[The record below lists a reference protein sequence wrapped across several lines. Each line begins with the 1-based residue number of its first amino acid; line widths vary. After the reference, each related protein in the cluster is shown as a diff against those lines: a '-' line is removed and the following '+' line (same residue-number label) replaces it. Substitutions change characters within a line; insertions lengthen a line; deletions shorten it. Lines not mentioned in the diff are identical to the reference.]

1 MAYQRP
7 TIPRPKPHPIYS
19 EYSAYKELSELDMP
33 NFCVPHADPLL
44 DAGRFYLDRFR
55 KAVAEAKELDLSE
68 FKEEVAAQKR
78 AEHVLKAR
86 RALLQ
91 AIRPH
96 IEATKQSAEASTQ
109 AILRVTEPEVP
120 KDPSKAMLQELRN
133 QEIRTLVRNMVG
145 PDDKKAFVRNNLER
159 LQAVISSPDKLL
171 DEKVLLELRREFAL
185 KQDPTRA
192 DEEKDSRRIY
202 DEVRRKG
209 AQINATAIKILRAA
223 EIEDPLPL
231 PEHFAVFPPEGTP
244 HQRHAGTRA
253 LMEWN
258 RRIAEIERQREQLR
272 QQEASGEG
280 LKRARNK

>member
-1 MAYQRP
+1 MSYQRP
-7 TIPRPKPHPIYS
+7 TVARPEPHKIYQEFKIYGQLQDDLPS
-19 EYSAYKELSELDMP
+19 WVA
-33 NFCVPHADPLL
+33 VHANDLL
-44 DAGRFYLDRFR
+44 DNGRFYLGHLQ
-55 KAVAEAKELDLSE
+55 KAVNEAKEME
-68 FKEEVAAQKR
+68 FPELKEEVAAQKR

-202 DEVRRKG
+202 NEVRRK
-209 AQINATAIKILRAA
+209 AAEINATSLEILRRAGL
-223 EIEDPLPL
+223 EDPLPL
-231 PEHFAVFPPEGTP
+231 PEFFETFPAEGTK
-244 HQRHAGTRA
+244 HEVSAAGRI
-253 LMEWN
+253 LREWH
-258 RRIAEIERQREQLR
+258 RREAAKKQLREQ
-272 QQEASGEG
+272 EAAGEG